1 MSILLLLQKIL
12 KDKEKIIL
20 LMMITIVWIIILIS
34 WNKLLINLTQT
45 WKVNAHQQKK
55 LNEL

>member
-1 MSILLLLQKIL
+1 ML

-20 LMMITIVWIIILIS
+20 LMMITIMWIVVLIS
-34 WNKLLINLTQT
+34 WNKLLTNLTQT
-45 WKVNAHQQKK
+45 WKVNVHQQKK